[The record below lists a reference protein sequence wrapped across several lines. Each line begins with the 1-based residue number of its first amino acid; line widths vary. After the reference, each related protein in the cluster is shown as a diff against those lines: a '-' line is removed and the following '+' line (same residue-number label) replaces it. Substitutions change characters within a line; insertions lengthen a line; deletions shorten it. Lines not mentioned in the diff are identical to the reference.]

1 MRSINRIGRKDT
13 IKAYSYDKNRK
24 LITSLYDSGFHSIE
38 EIVNRL
44 NEKGSGWLKAIYE
57 VNIKMRIKIF
67 LVGIRSKEVK
77 LLNNSIK
84 GDSVWIIV
92 KNISL

>member
-24 LITSLYDSGFHSIE
+24 LITSLYDSGFHTIR
-38 EIVNRL
+38 EIVRQL

-57 VNIKMRIKIF
+57 VNIIN
-67 LVGIRSKEVK
+67 E
-77 LLNNSIK
+77 
-84 GDSVWIIV
+84 D
-92 KNISL
+92 KNISRWYVIKGNKIIKQ

>member
-38 EIVNRL
+38 EILNRL

-57 VNIKMRIKIF
+57 VNIKNEDKDISCWY
-67 LVGIRSKEVK
+67 V
-77 LLNNSIK
+77 IK
-84 GDSVWIIV
+84 GNKII
-92 KNISL
+92 KQ

>member
-44 NEKGSGWLKAIYE
+44 NWY
-57 VNIKMRIKIF
+57 V
-67 LVGIRSKEVK
+67 
-77 LLNNSIK
+77 IK
-84 GDSVWIIV
+84 GNKII
-92 KNISL
+92 KQ

>member
-13 IKAYSYDKNRK
+13 IKAYSYNKNRK

-44 NEKGSGWLKAIYE
+44 SQSLRPKGCSL
-57 VNIKMRIKIF
+57 
-67 LVGIRSKEVK
+67 S
-77 LLNNSIK
+77 K
-84 GDSVWIIV
+84 GD
-92 KNISL
+92 

>member
-44 NEKGSGWLKAIYE
+44 SQLLHPKGWS
-57 VNIKMRIKIF
+57 F
-67 LVGIRSKEVK
+67 C
-77 LLNNSIK
+77 K
-84 GDSVWIIV
+84 GD
-92 KNISL
+92 